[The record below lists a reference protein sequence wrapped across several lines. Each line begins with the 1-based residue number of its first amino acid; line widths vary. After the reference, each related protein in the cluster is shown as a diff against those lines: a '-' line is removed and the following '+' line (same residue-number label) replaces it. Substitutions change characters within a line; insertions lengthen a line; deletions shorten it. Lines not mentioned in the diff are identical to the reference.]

1 MLSRN
6 REITRQVPF
15 LHDKDPRFIEMVAPK
30 MTILRI
36 ADGEYVVK
44 EGERGQDLFFLLS
57 GIVNCE
63 YETDEG
69 ETLTLITHEAGQYFG
84 DVAMFL
90 LEVSPASAGRLLS
103 LPLPAFAKR
112 VVYYFVI
119 RRCRL
124 RWLTILRRML
134 CRAAEH
140 NVFPCPSSGR
150 RRD

>member
-1 MLSRN
+1 
-6 REITRQVPF
+6 VPF

-57 GIVNCE
+57 GVVNCE

-90 LEVSPASAGRLLS
+90 LEVSPAASAAS
-103 LPLPAFAKR
+103 LPSLPPLPCAWPTLSCADAACAGSPSSRR
-112 VVYYFVI
+112 V
-119 RRCRL
+119 
-124 RWLTILRRML
+124 L
-134 CRAAEH
+134 CRAAEY
-140 NVFPCPSSGR
+140 NLFPCAPSGR